1 MRRGAGK
8 ETSFD
13 CQNHTLDL
21 HSFCVLGLLG
31 IVIYRNG
38 DAERYDSCLKK
49 LDDGFVVFLLS
60 E

>member
-21 HSFCVLGLLG
+21 HSFSVLGLLG